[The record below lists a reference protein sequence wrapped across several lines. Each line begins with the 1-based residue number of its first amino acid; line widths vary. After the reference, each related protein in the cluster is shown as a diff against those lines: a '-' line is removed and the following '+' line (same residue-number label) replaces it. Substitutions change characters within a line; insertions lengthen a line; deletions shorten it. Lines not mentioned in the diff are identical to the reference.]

1 MISTDQLSFRTP
13 MGGKLSRLPPPGGAT
28 ASYVC
33 GARCRHFDVDVTAY
47 IFRLET
53 HTETEWK
60 KERKGGREE
69 RLAVAVSVGRQ
80 RSRGAGVK

>member
-1 MISTDQLSFRTP
+1 MILTDQLSFRTP
-13 MGGKLSRLPPPGGAT
+13 IRGGFPAPPSGGAT

-60 KERKGGREE
+60 KGREE